1 MLALSKF
8 SCEKRIS
15 IFEFKIAMAILVD
28 RQTRILI
35 QGITGKSGVQVAG
48 ELLDYGMRVVAGV
61 TPGKGGQDVDSVP
74 VFNSVKEALE
84 AVGEVDVA
92 MVYVPPLLARDAA
105 IEAIENKVPL
115 VHIFVEKIPVFDVA
129 QILASAKQNSIRV
142 LGPASV
148 GVISPGE
155 GKIGSIGGP
164 NPGAVFSKGQI
175 GVISKSGGMCSE
187 LAMLITNNGLGQS
200 TVVGIGGDLLTG
212 TSFAD
217 LLEMF
222 EEDSQTRAVVAFGEV
237 GGAAEVE
244 AAKLIADG
252 KFTKPFIVY
261 LAGKFAEKLPK
272 DTSLGHAGAIVGL
285 EATMD
290 EKIKILK
297 SAGAIL
303 AENFEDIAEIIKRTI
318 K

>member
-1 MLALSKF
+1 MS
-8 SCEKRIS
+8 
-15 IFEFKIAMAILVD
+15 ILVNRD
-28 RQTRILI
+28 TRILI
-35 QGITGKSGVQVAG
+35 QGITGRSGIQVTS

-61 TPGKGGQDVDSVP
+61 TPGKGGQQVDSVP
-74 VFNSVKEALE
+74 VFNSVKEVIWE
-84 AVGEVDVA
+84 VGDIEVS
-92 MVYVPPLLARDAA
+92 MVYVPPQMAREAA
-105 IEAIENKVPL
+105 FEAIDNKIPL

-129 QILASAKQNSIRV
+129 QILAKAKQNNVSV

-148 GVISPGE
+148 GAISPGE

-164 NPGAVFSKGQI
+164 NPDKVFSKGPVGI
-175 GVISKSGGMCSE
+175 ISKSGGMCSE
-187 LAMLITNNGLGQS
+187 LAMLVSNAGLGQS

-217 LLEMF
+217 LLSMF
-222 EEDSQTRAVVAFGEV
+222 EQDSQTKAVVAFGEV

-244 AAKLIADG
+244 AAKLITEK
-252 KFTKPFIVY
+252 KFTKPFIVF

-297 SAGAIL
+297 KAGAIL
-303 AENFEDIAEIIKRTI
+303 AENFEDIPKLIRKMIK
-318 K
+318 

>member
-1 MLALSKF
+1 MS
-8 SCEKRIS
+8 
-15 IFEFKIAMAILVD
+15 ILVNKN
-28 RQTRILI
+28 TRILI
-35 QGITGKSGVQVAG
+35 QGITGRSGIQVAS
-48 ELLDYGMRVVAGV
+48 ELLDYGMKVVAGV
-61 TPGKGGQDVDSVP
+61 TPGKGGQEVDSVP
-74 VFNSVKEALE
+74 VFNSVKEAIFE
-84 AVGEVDVA
+84 VGDIDVS
-92 MVYVPPLLARDAA
+92 MVYVPPLMARDAA
-105 IEAIENKVPL
+105 IEAINAKIPL

-129 QILASAKQNSIRV
+129 QVLVKAKQNNLRV

-164 NPGAVFSKGQI
+164 NPDKVFSKGPV

-187 LAMLITNNGLGQS
+187 LAMIISNAGLGQS
-200 TVVGIGGDLLTG
+200 TVVGVGGDLLTG

-222 EEDSQTRAVVAFGEV
+222 EQDSQTKAVVAFGEV

-244 AAKLIADG
+244 AARLIAE
-252 KFTKPFIVY
+252 KKYTKPFIVF

-290 EKIKILK
+290 EKIRILK
-297 SAGAIL
+297 KAGAIL
-303 AENFEDIAEIIKRTI
+303 AENFEDIPKLIREVIR
-318 K
+318 